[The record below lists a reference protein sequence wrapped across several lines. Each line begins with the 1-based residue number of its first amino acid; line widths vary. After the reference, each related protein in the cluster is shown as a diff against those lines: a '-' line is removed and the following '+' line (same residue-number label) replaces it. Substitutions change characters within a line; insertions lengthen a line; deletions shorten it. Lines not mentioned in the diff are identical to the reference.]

1 MTVDYPEIQLKRV
14 YDAADKADGYRVL
27 ADRVWPRGI
36 KKVDLQH
43 DIWLREICPPTEL
56 RKAWHNQEID
66 YATFKQRYLEAL
78 VDNED
83 AQAALQDLSKK
94 SMLTLLT
101 AAKNPQKGHLAV
113 LRQVI
118 MQLATGKD
126 YTRSSAVCYL
136 DSEAD

>member
-1 MTVDYPEIQLKRV
+1 MSADYPEIHLKRV
-14 YDAADKADGYRVL
+14 YDKAEKSDGYRVL

-36 KKVDLQH
+36 KKTDLKH
-43 DIWLREICPPTEL
+43 DSWLREICPPTEL

-66 YATFKQRYLEAL
+66 YATFKQRYLESLA
-78 VDNED
+78 ESEE
-83 AQAALQDLSKK
+83 AQAALQDLSKQDV
-94 SMLTLLT
+94 MTLIT

-136 DSEAD
+136 ESVSD